1 MRSSWKRRVSLV
13 AVPMAGLAL
22 VAAPAGAVPWQSEP
36 LKHAPIESVFTP
48 ETASNAQSTQT
59 LNLTSEEREL
69 LNSGAPATLYME
81 VDTGKLLSVAPGAD
95 F

>member
-1 MRSSWKRRVSLV
+1 MRSSWKRGVALV

-22 VAAPAGAVPWQSEP
+22 VAAPAGAVPWQSGP
-36 LKHAPIESVFTP
+36 LMHAPLESLFIP
-48 ETASNAQSTQT
+48 ETVSNSQSTAT
-59 LNLTSEEREL
+59 LNLTAEEREL

-81 VDTGKLLSVAPGAD
+81 VGTGKLLSVVPGAD